1 VPRLRPT
8 GFRTQ
13 IVVSTVV
20 LMAVV
25 MVVLTA
31 GTQAVLEWNTRK
43 DVQRALGEKASAVLQ
58 IARATSGRLD
68 QRSWAVLEPATRMYD
83 GEGDALGGSVEH
95 AVVQQADALAVKA
108 RQTGRQQDA
117 EARDNLN
124 LRAVPFT
131 TRAGELGVFVV
142 TVNSE
147 PYERT
152 EIEALVAMVVLGLLV
167 VGVAGGIAWR
177 VTRQALEPVAQMAE
191 RAADWSEHDLTH
203 RFALGPPD
211 NELSKLGETLDHL
224 LDRVA
229 EAIRSEQ
236 RLTSEL
242 AHELRT
248 PLTAIQG
255 AADLALLRGV
265 GDDAVREDL
274 ETISAAARRMTEAIS
289 ALLDLARSTRGGRQA
304 ATTTTP
310 EVVAAI
316 APLVPAGTLLVDE
329 ASSPAVPIAAPTD
342 LVVRALS
349 PIVEN
354 AVRHAETRVVVRAHT
369 DGAEVV
375 IEVGDDGPGVSPDV
389 RDVVFEPGLSGSGGT
404 GLGLGIS
411 RRVARSLGGNV
422 EVADP
427 AAGRERGATFLL
439 RLPRR

>member
-1 VPRLRPT
+1 VLRLRPT

-58 IARATSGRLD
+58 IAHATSGRLD
-68 QRSWAVLEPATRMYD
+68 QRSWDVLEPATRMYD
-83 GEGDALGGSVEH
+83 GEGDVLGGSVEH
-95 AVVQQADALAVKA
+95 AVAQQADALAIKA
-108 RQTGRQQDA
+108 RQTGHQQDA

-131 TRAGELGVFVV
+131 TRAGEPGVFVV
-142 TVNSE
+142 TINSE

-152 EIEALVAMVVLGLLV
+152 ELEALVAMVVLGLLV

-229 EAIRSEQ
+229 DAIRSEQ

-255 AADLALLRGV
+255 SADLALLRGV
-265 GDDAVREDL
+265 GDEAVREDL
-274 ETISAAARRMTEAIS
+274 ETISTAARRMTEAIS
-289 ALLDLARSTRGGRQA
+289 ALLDLARSNAGGRQA
-304 ATTTTP
+304 LTSAAA
-310 EVVAAI
+310 VVAAVQ
-316 APLVPAGTLLVDE
+316 PLIPAELTLVDE
-329 ASSPAVPIAAPTD
+329 ASTLPVGIAAPTD
-342 LVVRALS
+342 LAVRALS

-354 AVRHAETRVVVRAHT
+354 AVRHAETRVVIRARVEGT
-369 DGAEVV
+369 EVV
-375 IEVGDDGPGVSPDV
+375 LEVGDDGPGVSPDV

-427 AAGRERGATFLL
+427 APGSERGATFRL

>member
-1 VPRLRPT
+1 
-8 GFRTQ
+8 
-13 IVVSTVV
+13 
-20 LMAVV
+20 
-25 MVVLTA
+25 
-31 GTQAVLEWNTRK
+31 
-43 DVQRALGEKASAVLQ
+43 
-58 IARATSGRLD
+58 
-68 QRSWAVLEPATRMYD
+68 MYD
-83 GEGDALGGSVEH
+83 GEGDPLGGSVEH
-95 AVVQQADALAVKA
+95 AVAKQADALALKA

-152 EIEALVAMVVLGLLV
+152 ELEALIAMVILGLLV

-255 AADLALLRGV
+255 SADLALLRGV
-265 GDDAVREDL
+265 GDQEVREDL

-304 ATTTTP
+304 VTTAR
-310 EVVAAI
+310 EVVAAV
-316 APLVPAGTLLVDE
+316 APLVPDGLTLVDE
-329 ASSPAVPIAAPTD
+329 ASALTTAIAAPAD

-354 AVRHAETRVVVRAHT
+354 AVRHAETRVVVRARAE
-369 DGAEVV
+369 GAEVV
-375 IEVGDDGPGVSPDV
+375 VEVGDDGPGVAPDV

-422 EVADP
+422 EVAEP
-427 AAGRERGATFLL
+427 TAGGERGATFRL

>member
-1 VPRLRPT
+1 MLRLRPT

-13 IVVSTVV
+13 IVASTVV

-43 DVQRALGEKASAVLQ
+43 DVQRALGEKAGAVLQ

-68 QRSWAVLEPATRMYD
+68 RRSWDVLEPATRMYD

-95 AVVQQADALAVKA
+95 AVAREADALADKA
-108 RQTGRQQDA
+108 RRTGRQQSA

-191 RAADWSEHDLTH
+191 RAADWSEHELTH

-255 AADLALLRGV
+255 SADLALLRGV
-265 GDDAVREDL
+265 DDDAVREDL

-304 ATTTTP
+304 ATTTA
-310 EVVAAI
+310 EVVGAI
-316 APLVPAGTLLVDE
+316 APLVPAGTLLIDE
-329 ASSPAVPIAAPTD
+329 ASSPAIPIAAPVD

-354 AVRHAETRVVVRAHT
+354 AARHAETRVVVHAYAEGT
-369 DGAEVV
+369 EVV
-375 IEVGDDGPGVSPDV
+375 IAVGDDGPGVAPDV

>member
-1 VPRLRPT
+1 
-8 GFRTQ
+8 
-13 IVVSTVV
+13 
-20 LMAVV
+20 
-25 MVVLTA
+25 
-31 GTQAVLEWNTRK
+31 
-43 DVQRALGEKASAVLQ
+43 
-58 IARATSGRLD
+58 
-68 QRSWAVLEPATRMYD
+68 
-83 GEGDALGGSVEH
+83 
-95 AVVQQADALAVKA
+95 
-108 RQTGRQQDA
+108 
-117 EARDNLN
+117 
-124 LRAVPFT
+124 
-131 TRAGELGVFVV
+131 
-142 TVNSE
+142 
-147 PYERT
+147 
-152 EIEALVAMVVLGLLV
+152 
-167 VGVAGGIAWR
+167 VAGGIAWR

-255 AADLALLRGV
+255 SADLALLRGV
-265 GDDAVREDL
+265 GDQEVREDL

-304 ATTTTP
+304 VTTAR
-310 EVVAAI
+310 EVVAAV
-316 APLVPAGTLLVDE
+316 APLVPDGLTLVDE
-329 ASSPAVPIAAPTD
+329 ASALTTAIAAPAD

-354 AVRHAETRVVVRAHT
+354 AVRHAETRVVVRARAE
-369 DGAEVV
+369 GAEVV
-375 IEVGDDGPGVSPDV
+375 VEVGDDGPGVAPDV

-422 EVADP
+422 EVAEP
-427 AAGRERGATFLL
+427 TAGGERGATFRL

>member
-1 VPRLRPT
+1 MIRLRPT

-68 QRSWAVLEPATRMYD
+68 QRSWTILEPATRMYD

-95 AVVQQADALAVKA
+95 VAAQQADALAVKA
-108 RQTGRQQDA
+108 RQTGKQQGA

-131 TRAGELGVFVV
+131 TRAGEPGVFVV

-152 EIEALVAMVVLGLLV
+152 ELEALVAMVVLGLLV

-255 AADLALLRGV
+255 SADLALLRGV
-265 GDDAVREDL
+265 DDGEVREDL
-274 ETISAAARRMTEAIS
+274 EAISAAARRMTEAIS
-289 ALLDLARSTRGGRQA
+289 ALLDLARSTRSGRQA
-304 ATTTTP
+304 VTTTA
-310 EVVAAI
+310 EVVGAI

-329 ASSPAVPIAAPTD
+329 ASSPAVSIAAPAD

-354 AVRHAETRVVVRAHT
+354 AVRHAETRVVVHAYT
-369 DGAEVV
+369 EGTEVV
-375 IEVGDDGPGVSPDV
+375 IEIGDDGPGVAPDV

-411 RRVARSLGGNV
+411 RRVARSLGGDV
-422 EVADP
+422 EVAGP
-427 AAGRERGATFLL
+427 AAGRERGATFLV